1 MSPDDHVLSS
11 LATLPHQPSAAAS
24 AAVLKKLAGDPR
36 LEAAMTD
43 AAATGA
49 RVALDVIAKV
59 APQAKKTVHV
69 VGQNLEEAVS
79 QAAQSIADVIPGVD
93 DAEGAL
99 QLAYALTEAA
109 QAAATTGTGL
119 AETAEDVM
127 DTAGAASKSIDA
139 AVTNVGNVVHDDVST
154 VSSSATDTFPASPL
168 RPKDPKGPKGSSGGI
183 KPPAWTLPV
192 VGTAVHAAQ
201 SAGAYTKTRRRGGRR
216 GQSVGMSTKTRRRV
230 GRRRQSVGGRKKR
243 PTTRRSRASG
253 ASRRS
258 CSRRRR
264 RSRPTSLSRRRR

>member
-168 RPKDPKGPKGSSGGI
+168 RPKDPKGSSGGI
-183 KPPAWTLPV
+183 KPP
-192 VGTAVHAAQ
+192 
-201 SAGAYTKTRRRGGRR
+201 AYTKTRRRGGRR
-216 GQSVGMSTKTRRRV
+216 GQSVGMSTKTRCRV
-230 GRRRQSVGGRKKR
+230 GRRGQSVGGRKKR